1 MESKAANSVAPSGD
15 GTSNTA
21 ILGFTFDTTARNAEL
36 PAYLYGQFI
45 RVTPV
50 GANAWWYI
58 SNSASAAVDRN
69 ALVGITGGAAA
80 TRGSYLANGST
91 VERICPYAAQGSKLY
106 LVWQGDAAGTLFQI
120 EKGSGKPYSVTA
132 DT

>member
-1 MESKAANSVAPSGD
+1 MESKAANSIAPSGD

-36 PAYLYGQFI
+36 PAYLYGEFI

-58 SNSASAAVDRN
+58 STSASAAVDRTL
-69 ALVGITGGAAA
+69 AVSTTGGPGA
-80 TRGSYLANGST
+80 TRGSYLANGVT
-91 VERICPYAAQGSKLY
+91 AERTCPYARQGVKLY
-106 LVWQGDAAGTLFQI
+106 LVWQGDAAGTIFQV
-120 EKGSGKPYSVTA
+120 EKGSGKPFSVTV